1 MQVYLTFNIQLMSFD
16 LIDFQDLATCP
27 EYTREWQYYAGSE
40 IAEISGWQNDI
51 GNDALA
57 RCSDCSKYPA
67 EPECCKINTKIYIFA
82 HTIPLLVSCCN
93 EVTVNTSTSSVLSS
107 YLGTYTYNSADNLVG
122 DRKIYKNGDRCLYFN
137 SNIQRW
143 LMTGCTNVGSNSNA

>member
-67 EPECCKINTKIYIFA
+67 EPECCKIFTKVYSFVY
-82 HTIPLLVSCCN
+82 TIPLLVSCCD
-93 EVTVNTSTSSVLSS
+93 EVTVNTSTSSVLSI
-107 YLGTYTYNSADNLVG
+107 YLGTYIYNSADNLVG